1 MSYDMYMG
9 LIRSAFYT
17 FLHKNNVYCTNIHS
31 FDLSLLFNGQ
41 GKKKQKNE
49 IYCYRVYTI
58 IESKQ
63 LRTTNAVHFNVIFI
77 LLV

>member
-41 GKKKQKNE
+41 GKKNKKTKFT
-49 IYCYRVYTI
+49 VT
-58 IESKQ
+58 ESTQ
-63 LRTTNAVHFNVIFI
+63 SSNQNN
-77 LLV
+77 

>member
-17 FLHKNNVYCTNIHS
+17 FLHKITFIVLISTHLIY
-31 FDLSLLFNGQ
+31 LYLFNGQ
-41 GKKKQKNE
+41 GKKNE

>member
-17 FLHKNNVYCTNIHS
+17 FYIKITFIVLIFTHLIY
-31 FDLSLLFNGQ
+31 LYLFNGQ
-41 GKKKQKNE
+41 GKKKQKTE
-49 IYCYRVYTI
+49 IFCYRVYTI